1 MIGWK
6 VTNITCVVEVFFN
19 ILILFFATHASSGTI
34 EHSIGIYL
42 TAIHFITVIHLTHW
56 LVIAAKEIIVDLL
69 VWVDS
74 PVDLLIVH
82 PLRLL
87 LLLAP
92 QVLILVVE
100 LWQLVSAIHM
110 VCGRLAVHGNI
121 WCVSLHV
128 ILSIWLGINL
138 LLSLIVI
145 LILTSVLLVT
155 VHIFEWGLVI
165 VVSVSVSVHFSLFDL
180 KVVCKIKNL
189 FN

>member
-6 VTNITCVVEVFFN
+6 VTNITCIVEVFFN
-19 ILILFFATHASSGTI
+19 VFILFFTTHTSSSSI

-42 TAIHFITVIHLTHW
+42 TAIHFIAVIHLTHW

-74 PVDLLIVH
+74 TVDLLIVH

-92 QVLILVVE
+92 HVLILVVE
-100 LWQLVSAIHM
+100 LWRLVSVIHI
-110 VCGRLAVHGNI
+110 VCGRLAVHENI

-128 ILSIWLGINL
+128 ISTIWLGSNL
-138 LLSLIVI
+138 LLLFSLMAI
-145 LILTSVLLVT
+145 LILTSIWLVT

-165 VVSVSVSVHFSLFDL
+165 VVSVSVHFFF
-180 KVVCKIKNL
+180 I
-189 FN
+189 